1 MKRKMYEICSKLIK
15 VNNKDTRRTLLTL
28 FWCFFCFFL
37 FFVFFAGEGGGGG
50 GSVVDIRQG
59 NVCWERIIIELYTW
73 LTKSF

>member
-37 FFVFFAGEGGGGG
+37 FCFFFLRGKGGGGAEG
-50 GSVVDIRQG
+50 VQLLTSDREMFAGK
-59 NVCWERIIIELYTW
+59 ELLLNFTHG
-73 LTKSF
+73 

>member
-37 FFVFFAGEGGGGG
+37 FLFFFCGGRGGGVQLLTSDREMFAGK
-50 GSVVDIRQG
+50 
-59 NVCWERIIIELYTW
+59 ELLLNFTHG
-73 LTKSF
+73 

>member
-37 FFVFFAGEGGGGG
+37 FLFFFCGGRGGGGVQLFNSDREMFAG
-50 GSVVDIRQG
+50 K
-59 NVCWERIIIELYTW
+59 ELLLNFTHG
-73 LTKSF
+73 